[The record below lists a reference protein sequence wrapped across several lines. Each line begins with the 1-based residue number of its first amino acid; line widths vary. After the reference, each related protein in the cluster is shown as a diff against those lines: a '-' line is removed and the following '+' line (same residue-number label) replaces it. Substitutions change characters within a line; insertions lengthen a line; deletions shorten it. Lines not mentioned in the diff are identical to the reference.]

1 MKWGRTVA
9 VLMAVT
15 VVAAACGD
23 DSGSSSSSG
32 SAPTGGSKENTG
44 EVNLLSAAEPEEA
57 AAYQKIFDDL
67 INSQVDY
74 NAEVESSADFEEQF
88 QIRAEGGTL
97 DLAAVPQPGAIAGLV
112 DKGSLVALED
122 LGLQHRRPEQP
133 VRRVV
138 RRARGVQGQALRR
151 PDQHQPQEHGLV
163 PEGCL
168 RCRGLQ
174 GARDVGRACSP

>member
-122 LGLQHRRPEQP
+122 LGFNIDDLNNLFGESFVALGR
-133 VRRVV
+133 
-138 RRARGVQGQALRR
+138 VQGQALRR
-151 PDQHQPQEHGLV
+151 PDQHQPQEHGVV

-168 RCRGLQ
+168 RRRRATRCPRRGT
-174 GARDVGRACSP
+174 S